1 MKTDPVITSCLRH
14 HLKPVISAL
23 LIIICSSCSVTN
35 TTTIKNDLIFYKIEN
50 IKIVEAGI
58 TDQKCEVATVL
69 RGSET
74 VKLQEIVYEETPK
87 FVNPT
92 QTLLKNKAL
101 PVKTSDDSAD
111 LQFYSRY
118 SKRLGIRLDGTEN
131 KELIMAID
139 DWMGAPF
146 KWGGCSKSGVD
157 CSCFVKLVYEDVY
170 GIVLNRTSR
179 SIFYN
184 DLVPVKK
191 QALQEGDILSF
202 KMKGDVISHIGI
214 YLKDNKFV
222 HVSRSKGVMISNIN
236 RRYYRTRF
244 FSAGRV
250 TEGLDVLMASS
261 SLHPSGRIRLAKL
274 VILESADQ
282 TQMFAKLTKN
292 QNDYLG
298 PISLLADKSVDLHLL
313 EEVF

>member
-1 MKTDPVITSCLRH
+1 MKNFEVYNFILLEESMALIIMKTGSVINLWLRP
-14 HLKPVISAL
+14 HLKPATSAL
-23 LIIICSSCSVTN
+23 LIILCSSCSVTN
-35 TTTIKNDLIFYKIEN
+35 TITTENYIMVHKAEN
-50 IKIVEAGI
+50 IMIAETDI
-58 TDQKCEVATVL
+58 TDQNCEVIVET
-69 RGSET
+69 RGPGTTSGNSAQT
-74 VKLQEIVYEETPK
+74 SNIQHQASNIQH
-87 FVNPT
+87 PT
-92 QTLLKNKAL
+92 SNIQDV
-101 PVKTSDDSAD
+101 PVRTSGNSAD

-118 SKRLGIRLDGTEN
+118 SKRLGVCLDGTEN

-146 KWGGCSKSGVD
+146 KWGGCSKYGVD

-202 KMKGDVISHIGI
+202 KMKGDIISHIGI

-250 TEGLDVLMASS
+250 TEGLDILMASS
-261 SLHPSGRIRLAKL
+261 SPRRIRLAKL
-274 VILESADQ
+274 VIIESAYK
-282 TQMFAKLTKN
+282 TRMLAK
-292 QNDYLG
+292 
-298 PISLLADKSVDLHLL
+298 LADKNVDLS
-313 EEVF
+313 EM